1 MVEASKEFYHP
12 VSLKKVTLPETEPRL
27 LRSLEK
33 PSTTELHPSLK
44 KKKKKKIKATIKKF
58 QTCLLQSANIFIL

>member
-44 KKKKKKIKATIKKF
+44 KKKKKN
-58 QTCLLQSANIFIL
+58 QSHN

>member
-44 KKKKKKIKATIKKF
+44 KKKKIKAIIKKF

>member
-44 KKKKKKIKATIKKF
+44 KKKKKIKAIIKKF